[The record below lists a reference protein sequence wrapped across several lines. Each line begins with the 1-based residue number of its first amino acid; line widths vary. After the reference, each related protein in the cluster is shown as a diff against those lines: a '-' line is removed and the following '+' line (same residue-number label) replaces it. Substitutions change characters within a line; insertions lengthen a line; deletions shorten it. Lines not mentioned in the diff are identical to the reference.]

1 MTPTEKRLLLF
12 SILLLTPFI
21 ILNCTRR
28 GGTYGPAI
36 DVDRYS
42 RAAPAA
48 PMAYTPPPTPKGM
61 AAQGAQPRDDR
72 DPVRG
77 ADQENLGDA
86 LRDAPTD
93 PWSGERYAAPRD
105 NPFVAVNTPGGDA
118 STFSLDV
125 DTASYSLVRR
135 YLTNGRLPPAGAVRI
150 EELINTIPYTYPAP
164 TANDEQPLRIT
175 PAVAVC
181 PWAQQHRLVRIAV
194 HGRELNQRSRPPLN
208 LVFLVDTSGSMSGAN
223 RLPLV
228 IRSLEKL
235 SAVLDERDRLAIVTY
250 AGSSSVPL
258 PAIAGDQHERI
269 TAALRDLTAS
279 GSTNGA
285 GGIISAYAEAAKN
298 LAPGVQS
305 RVVLCT
311 DGDFNVG
318 TTSQN
323 DLRRL
328 IEQQRST
335 GIYLTIFGFGM
346 GNNKDETLEML
357 ADRGNGSY
365 GYINDEADANR
376 LVVGGAIGQLV
387 TIAKDAKVQVFFN
400 PAFVAGWR
408 QIGYEN
414 RQLRRE
420 DFANDQIDAGEIGAG
435 HTVTAL
441 YEVVPVGVPVPALA
455 GEANPFI
462 PASRSDAP
470 AAAQPGLLQ
479 QGLLEVR
486 LRWKAPEQEVSRL
499 HEQTLDGTVSAMDA
513 DFSTAAGIAAFGMM
527 LRQSPYKGSADWSMA
542 ETLVRNGITRD
553 PQRQEAL
560 SLITAAHGL
569 AR

>member
-1 MTPTEKRLLLF
+1 
-12 SILLLTPFI
+12 
-21 ILNCTRR
+21 
-28 GGTYGPAI
+28 
-36 DVDRYS
+36 
-42 RAAPAA
+42 
-48 PMAYTPPPTPKGM
+48 
-61 AAQGAQPRDDR
+61 
-72 DPVRG
+72 
-77 ADQENLGDA
+77 
-86 LRDAPTD
+86 
-93 PWSGERYAAPRD
+93 
-105 NPFVAVNTPGGDA
+105 
-118 STFSLDV
+118 
-125 DTASYSLVRR
+125 
-135 YLTNGRLPPAGAVRI
+135 
-150 EELINTIPYTYPAP
+150 
-164 TANDEQPLRIT
+164 
-175 PAVAVC
+175 VAVC
-181 PWAQQHRLVRIAV
+181 PWAPQHRLLRIAV
-194 HGRELNQRSRPPLN
+194 HGRELDQRSRPPLN
-208 LVFLVDTSGSMSGAN
+208 LVFLVDTSGSMSGDN

-235 SAVLDERDRLAIVTY
+235 SAVLNERDRLAIVTY
-250 AGSSSVPL
+250 AGSSTVPL

-269 TAALRDLTAS
+269 KAALRDLTAG

-298 LAPGVQS
+298 VAPGTQS

-318 TTSQN
+318 TTSQD

-335 GIYLTIFGFGM
+335 GIYLTIYGFGM

-365 GYINDEADANR
+365 GYINDESDANR

-400 PAFVAGWR
+400 PVQVAGWR

-441 YEVVPVGVPVPALA
+441 YELVPVGVPVPALS

-462 PASRSDAP
+462 PATRSDAP

-479 QGLLEVR
+479 VR
-486 LRWKAPEQEVSRL
+486 LRWKAPDQDVSRL
-499 HEQTLDGTVSAMDA
+499 HEQVVDGTVGAMDA
-513 DFSTAAGIAAFGMM
+513 DFSTAAGLAAFGML
-527 LRQSPYKGSADWSMA
+527 LRQSPYKGTADWSMA
-542 ETLVRNGITRD
+542 ETLVRNGLTRD

-560 SLITAAHGL
+560 SLITSAHGL